1 VQSGKYRTKKEARA
15 AWNRRAG
22 AQSTAEPPTEKGWY
36 WYESDAN
43 EPTIVYYSG
52 FWVRFHG
59 DAELDG
65 VSLESIEAFRTNVR
79 WCAITPP
86 LPGKEDEKDE

>member
-1 VQSGKYRTKKEARA
+1 MPKPYSLDLRERVVK
-15 AWNRRAG
+15 
-22 AQSTAEPPTEKGWY
+22 
-36 WYESDAN
+36 D
-43 EPTIVYYSG
+43 YYNG
-52 FWVRFHG
+52 FRVRFHG